1 MNKASLNNKRELMQQ
16 DIEKL
21 FKRILK
27 NRETLIVSLVE
38 EDLNKLHL
46 EIQRTIQR
54 MGL

>member
-1 MNKASLNNKRELMQQ
+1 MNKASLENQRELMHQ

-21 FKRILK
+21 FNRIYA

>member
-1 MNKASLNNKRELMQQ
+1 MNKASLEKQREQMHQ

-21 FKRILK
+21 FNRIYA
-27 NRETLIVSLVE
+27 NRETLIVSLVQ

-46 EIQRTIQR
+46 EIQRTTQR

>member
-1 MNKASLNNKRELMQQ
+1 MNKASLDNKRELMQQ

-38 EDLNKLHL
+38 EDLNNLHL
-46 EIQRTIQR
+46 DIQRTIQR